1 MIQTTSSNFNH
12 LIRPTVSPDSIK
24 QINGL
29 EDAGVFC
36 LSSNLCGRI
45 KAVWQLFCD
54 LLYLIWNKVKSY
66 CPCIFR
72 RAYPI
77 FQTDLSV
84 ENVRKTYWGLGH
96 KKWMECVDGCD
107 HKHGKEV
114 FDKGLHGKTIEPGY
128 LAGMEKGFQ
137 FVSDTLN
144 QRITPEWFLKLHNQ
158 TCGHFKGAANGT
170 LMGPEKVG
178 VFRDTT
184 DYIRCS
190 YDHNSNYAML
200 AEAREEFNAADLGTL
215 TDDGTQITLTYKV
228 MSGKEVRAR
237 FEEYTDQFYNEI
249 AAAKSSDG
257 KLVAICKYV
266 KYLDWLHPP
275 RDGSGRTVIFG
286 ILNKILSENGFHPVL
301 LEYPYIT
308 DCVSLQKWTEYVKEG
323 LLAWE
328 AAKPHSGG
336 WAGR

>member
-84 ENVRKTYWGLGH
+84 ENVRKTYWGLGQ
-96 KKWMECVDGCD
+96 KKWMECIDGCD

-114 FDKGLHGKTIEPGY
+114 FDKGLHGKTVEPGY